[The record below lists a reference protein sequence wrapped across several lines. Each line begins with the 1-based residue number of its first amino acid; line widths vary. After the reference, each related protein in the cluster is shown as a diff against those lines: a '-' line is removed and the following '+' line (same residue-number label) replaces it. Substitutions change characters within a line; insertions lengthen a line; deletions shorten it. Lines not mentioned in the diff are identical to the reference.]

1 MRGSP
6 LQVYVREIGGHLGRE
21 VLGPLVLSHPPQVG
35 V

>member
-6 LQVYVREIGGHLGRE
+6 LQVYVREIGHLGRE